1 MQLLDLCW
9 AKNKDNV
16 RVLNECTMRE
26 SGPLDRFLVIQ
37 VEVQVEF
44 EAQVQSNKSI
54 HTGRGSSQHKSR
66 GSTYESRIQ
75 ELRHK
80 SVHYR
85 HTSRGRVEALVSTG
99 VEAQVCTSR
108 GTRRTSRGTR
118 HTSRGTRHTSRGTR
132 HTSRG
137 TRESRHQVYV
147 EALSIS
153 TRVYGRERQQV
164 HRHTTIHRRGT
175 NQIRTKYTSRST
187 RHTSRGTTYIS
198 IQVEARV
205 EALGIRV
212 EAPRTSAY
220 ESRHESGH
228 WAYE

>member
-26 SGPLDRFLVIQ
+26 SGPLDRFVVIQ

-54 HTGRGSSQHKSR
+54 HTGRGSSRHKSR

-75 ELRHK
+75 HK

-85 HTSRGRVEALVSTG
+85 HTSRGIDVRVEALVSTG

-118 HTSRGTRHTSRGTR
+118 HTSRGARHTSRGTR

-137 TRESRHQVYV
+137 TRHQVY
-147 EALSIS
+147 
-153 TRVYGRERQQV
+153 
-164 HRHTTIHRRGT
+164 
-175 NQIRTKYTSRST
+175 K
-187 RHTSRGTTYIS
+187 
-198 IQVEARV
+198 
-205 EALGIRV
+205 
-212 EAPRTSAY
+212 
-220 ESRHESGH
+220 SRH
-228 WAYE
+228 